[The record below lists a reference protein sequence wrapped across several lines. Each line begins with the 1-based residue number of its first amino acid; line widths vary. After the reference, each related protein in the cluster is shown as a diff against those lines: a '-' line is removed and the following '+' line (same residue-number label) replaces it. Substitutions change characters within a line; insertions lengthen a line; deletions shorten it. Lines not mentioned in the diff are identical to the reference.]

1 MCESTPVS
9 RSGELRENSLMPK
22 VVMARLDLNFL
33 LMLSVLV
40 GVTEVSLGHFSHQ
53 GATAPGDII
62 IGGLFPFHEAVEAVN
77 YTGSNNYASLR
88 PNCSRYYTKGLNQA
102 LAMIHAVKM
111 ANRSPMLTSLNI
123 TLGYHIYD
131 TCSDVT
137 TALWAVQDLSQ
148 PFSNCNSQT
157 NSSQSVQPIMAV
169 IESSS
174 SEISIAIA
182 RILNLMLIPQISYA
196 ATATIL
202 SDKSRFP
209 AFMRT
214 VPSDEYQ
221 THAMV
226 QLLKENEWTWVGI
239 IITDGDYGRFALES
253 FINHTETQGIC
264 VAFKAILPDSLAD
277 QQRLNTY
284 INKTVDM
291 IKKTPKVNVVVSFA
305 KSSQMKLL
313 FQGLQSRNVSD
324 KKVWVASDN
333 WSTNKDILKDVNLS
347 DIGTVLGFTFKS
359 GNVTAFNQYLNE
371 LQFESEAIMN
381 SSFMEEFLKNPDIG
395 NGNATKAAEN
405 LIKNTYS
412 DMVFSVQ
419 MAVSA
424 IANAVA
430 KLCVN
435 GKCKTPSD
443 IQPWELLKQLRNVT
457 FEKEEVMYNFDAN
470 GDINLGYDIYLW
482 DERESEGH
490 DVVAEYYPCN
500 NSFTFTRKNL
510 SDIKNVVSKCSD
522 TCQPGEY
529 KKTAEGQ
536 HTCCYECLACAENHY
551 SNHTDADAC
560 SKCDTEHMWS
570 DTNSSQCYPKIYE
583 YFEWTSGFAIV
594 LLTLAALGIVLL
606 FSISALF
613 FWQRESLVVKAA
625 GGPLCHLIL
634 FSLLGSFISVIFFVG
649 EPSNEMCQVRQVTFG
664 LSFTLCV
671 SCILV
676 KSLKILL
683 AFQMN
688 LELKEL
694 LRKLYKPYVIV
705 CICMGLQV
713 IICTIWLTL
722 YSPYK
727 NKVVQPKSIL
737 LECSEGSNVMFGLML
752 GYTAL
757 LALICFTFA
766 YKGRKLPQKYN
777 EAKFITFGML
787 IYLMAWVI
795 FIPVHLT
802 TSGKYVPAVEVV
814 VILISNY
821 GILSCHF
828 LPKCYIIIFKKE
840 HNTKDAFL
848 NSVYEY
854 ARKSA
859 ENIKGV
865 TGTDPQSKTEN
876 SAYIISN
883 PSLVPEGEQVSVP
896 KIDNV
901 A

>member
-1 MCESTPVS
+1 
-9 RSGELRENSLMPK
+9 
-22 VVMARLDLNFL
+22 MARLVLNFL
-33 LMLSVLV
+33 LTLSVLV
-40 GVTEVSLGHFSHQ
+40 GVTEVSLAHFSHQ
-53 GATAPGDII
+53 GVTAPGDII
-62 IGGLFPFHEAVEAVN
+62 IGGLFPIHEAVEAMN
-77 YTGSNNYASLR
+77 YTGSYSYSFPQR
-88 PNCSRYYTKGLNQA
+88 PNCSRYDIQGLNQA
-102 LAMIHAVKM
+102 LAMIHAVEM
-111 ANRSPMLTSLNI
+111 ANKSPMLSSLNI
-123 TLGYHIYD
+123 TLGYRIYD

-137 TALWAVQDLSQ
+137 TSLWGVQELTR
-148 PFSNCNSQT
+148 PFSDCDLPT
-157 NSSQSVQPIMAV
+157 NSSQPVQPIMAV
-169 IESSS
+169 IGTAS
-174 SEISIAIA
+174 SENSIAVA
-182 RILNLMLIPQISYA
+182 RILNLLLIPQISHA
-196 ATATIL
+196 STATIL

-226 QLLKENEWTWVGI
+226 KLLKDNKWTWVGI
-239 IITDGDYGRFALES
+239 IITDGDYGRSALES
-253 FINHTETQGIC
+253 FVKYTETEGIC
-264 VAFKAILPDSLAD
+264 VAFKEILPDSLAD
-277 QQRLNTY
+277 QQKLNTY
-284 INKTVDM
+284 INKTVD
-291 IKKTPKVNVVVSFA
+291 IIEKNTKVNVVVSFA

-313 FQGLQSRNVSD
+313 FQSLQSRNVSN

-333 WSTNKDILKDVNLS
+333 WSTDRDILKDVNLS
-347 DIGTVLGFTFKS
+347 DIGNIMGFTFRS
-359 GNVTAFNQYLNE
+359 GNVTSFHQYLKDLKIENE
-371 LQFESEAIMN
+371 AKINNSFLEEYLKQPDTKNAKEAVD
-381 SSFMEEFLKNPDIG
+381 K
-395 NGNATKAAEN
+395 
-405 LIKNTYS
+405 LINNTYS
-412 DMVFSVQ
+412 GMVFSIQ

-435 GKCKTPSD
+435 RQCKTPTAVK
-443 IQPWELLKQLRNVT
+443 PWELFKQLRNVT
-457 FEKEEVMYNFDAN
+457 FEKEGVMYNFDAN
-470 GDINLGYDIYLW
+470 GDINLGYDVCLW
-482 DERESEGH
+482 DEHEFQEH
-490 DVVAEYYPCN
+490 DVVAKYYPTN
-500 NSFTFTRKNL
+500 SSFTFTRKNL
-510 SDIKNVVSKCSD
+510 SDIENVVSKCSN
-522 TCQPGEY
+522 TCQPGQY

-536 HTCCYECLACAENHY
+536 HTCCYECLACTENHY
-551 SNHTDADAC
+551 SNHTDADTC
-560 SKCDTEHMWS
+560 SKCDPEYMWS
-570 DTNSSQCYPKIYE
+570 DANSSTCHPKYYE
-583 YFEWTSGFAIV
+583 YFEWNSGFAIV
-594 LLTLAALGIVLL
+594 LLALAALGILLL
-606 FSISALF
+606 FSMSALF

-634 FSLLGSFISVIFFVG
+634 FSLLVSFISVIFFVG
-649 EPSNEMCQVRQVTFG
+649 NPSNVTCKVRQVIFG

-705 CICMGLQV
+705 CICMGVQV
-713 IICTIWLTL
+713 TICTVWLTL
-722 YSPYK
+722 YWPFK
-727 NKVVQPKSIL
+727 DKMVQPKSIL
-737 LECSEGSNVMFGLML
+737 LECNEGSKVMFGLML
-752 GYTAL
+752 GYIVL
-757 LALICFTFA
+757 LVLICFMFA

-848 NSVYEY
+848 SNVYEY

-859 ENIKGV
+859 ENIRGL

-876 SAYIISN
+876 SVYIISN
-883 PSLVPEGEQVSVP
+883 PSVVPEEKQVSVP

>member
-1 MCESTPVS
+1 
-9 RSGELRENSLMPK
+9 
-22 VVMARLDLNFL
+22 MARLDLNFL
-33 LMLSVLV
+33 LTLSVLV
-40 GVTEVSLGHFSHQ
+40 GVTEVSLAHFSHQ
-53 GATAPGDII
+53 GVMAPGDII
-62 IGGLFPFHEAVEAVN
+62 IGGLFPIHEAVEAVK
-77 YTGSNNYASLR
+77 YTGSNSYSSPQR

-102 LAMIHAVKM
+102 LAMINAVEV
-111 ANRSPMLTSLNI
+111 ANRSPMLSSLNI
-123 TLGYHIYD
+123 TLGYRIYD

-137 TALWAVQDLSQ
+137 TALWAVQDLTR
-148 PFSNCNSQT
+148 PFSDCDSPT
-157 NSSQSVQPIMAV
+157 NSSQPVQPIMAV
-169 IESSS
+169 IGSAS
-174 SEISIAIA
+174 SENSIAVA
-182 RILNLMLIPQISYA
+182 RILNLLLIPQICYA
-196 ATATIL
+196 STATIL

-209 AFMRT
+209 TFMRT

-221 THAMV
+221 TRAMV
-226 QLLKENEWTWVGI
+226 KLLKDNKWTWVGI
-239 IITDGDYGRFALES
+239 IITDGDYGRSALES
-253 FINHTETQGIC
+253 FVKHTETNGIC

-277 QQRLNTY
+277 QQKLNNY
-284 INKTVDM
+284 INKTVD
-291 IKKTPKVNVVVSFA
+291 IIEKNTKVNVVVSFA

-313 FQGLQSRNVSD
+313 FQGLQSKNVSN

-333 WSTNKDILKDVNLS
+333 WSTDKDILKDVNLS
-347 DIGTVLGFTFKS
+347 DIGNIMGFTFRS
-359 GNVTAFNQYLNE
+359 GNVTSFNQYLND
-371 LQFESEAIMN
+371 LQFESEAKMN
-381 SSFMEEFLKNPDIG
+381 NSFLEEFLNLSDV
-395 NGNATKAAEN
+395 GNAAKAVEK
-405 LIKNTYS
+405 LVKNTHS
-412 DMVFSVQ
+412 DMVFSIE

-424 IANAVA
+424 IVNAVA

-435 GKCKTPSD
+435 RQCKTPTD
-443 IQPWELLKQLRNVT
+443 IQPWELFKQLRNVT
-457 FEKEEVMYNFDAN
+457 FEKEGVMYNFDAN
-470 GDINLGYDIYLW
+470 GDINLGYDVCLW
-482 DERESEGH
+482 DEHESEH
-490 DVVAEYYPCN
+490 NVIAEYYPSN
-500 NSFTFTRKNL
+500 SSFTFTRKNI
-510 SDIKNVVSKCSD
+510 SDIENVVSRCSD

-536 HTCCYECLACAENHY
+536 HTCCYECLSCAENHY

-560 SKCDTEHMWS
+560 SKCDTEYKWS
-570 DTNSSQCYPKIYE
+570 DANSSECHPKFYE
-583 YFEWTSGFAIV
+583 YFEWDSGFAIV
-594 LLTLAALGIVLL
+594 LLTLAALGILLL
-606 FSISALF
+606 FSMSALF

-649 EPSNEMCQVRQVTFG
+649 EPSNLTCMVKQVIFG

-694 LRKLYKPYVIV
+694 LRKLYKPYLIV

-713 IICTIWLTL
+713 TICTVWLTL
-722 YSPYK
+722 YRPFK
-727 NKVVQPKSIL
+727 DKKVQPKSIL
-737 LECSEGSNVMFGLML
+737 LECNEGSDVMFGLML
-752 GYTAL
+752 GYITL
-757 LALICFTFA
+757 LALICFSFA

-828 LPKCYIIIFKKE
+828 LPKCYVIIFKKE

-848 NSVYEY
+848 KNVYEY

-859 ENIKGV
+859 ENIRGL
-865 TGTDPQSKTEN
+865 TGTHPQSETEN
-876 SAYIISN
+876 SAYVISN
-883 PSLVPEGEQVSVP
+883 PSLVPEEKVSVP